1 MKNIHATPLAL
12 LAFAL
17 ITAGCGSQKAPAPAA
32 TADAAFHNLTSAI
45 ESNDLH
51 GAWHFLPESYQADA
65 NGILHEFAE
74 KMDAQLWNA
83 GTGTFQKVEEVLRT
97 KKNLILQNEILAQM
111 PGKAELEENYDHL
124 VNILGIL
131 KSSDLMDLDKLKTAD
146 LGRILSTTG
155 NSLMNEAAKM
165 EVEGSMEIPGL
176 SDVKDAQS
184 EMANMKAELI
194 SEEGDE
200 AVVRITGDGD
210 HDAEVEFVRVEGKWI
225 PKDLAEEWPEMI
237 REFREGLQ
245 EIGQIPPGEK
255 QQIMMGINM
264 VNGVL
269 DQMLA
274 AETPEDMQNV
284 LAGVMG
290 MMMGGF

>member
-1 MKNIHATPLAL
+1 MNKIHCTSMAL

-17 ITAGCGSQKAPAPAA
+17 ISAGCGSQKAPAPAA

-65 NGILHEFAE
+65 NGLLHEFAG
-74 KMDAQLWNA
+74 KMDKGLWDA
-83 GTGTFQKVEEVLRT
+83 GTGTFKKVEEVLRT
-97 KKNLILQNEILAQM
+97 KKDLILQNEMLAQF
-111 PGKAELEENYDHL
+111 PGKSELEENYDHL

-131 KSSDLMDLDKLKTAD
+131 KNSDLMDLEKLANAD

-155 NSLMNEAAKM
+155 KNLMNEAAKM
-165 EVEGSMEIPGL
+165 DVKGSMEIPGL
-176 SDVKDAQS
+176 SDLKETQS

-200 AVVRITGDGD
+200 AVVRITGDDD
-210 HDAEVEFVRVEGKWI
+210 HDAEVDFVRVEGKWI
-225 PKDLAEEWPEMI
+225 PKDLADEWPQMI
-237 REFREGLQ
+237 QEARAGLQ
-245 EIGQIPPGEK
+245 EIGQIPPAER

>member
-1 MKNIHATPLAL
+1 MKKIYLAPVAL

-17 ITAGCGSQKAPAPAA
+17 FSTGCGNQRTPAPAA
-32 TADAAFHNLTSAI
+32 TADAAFRNFTSAI
-45 ESNDLH
+45 ESNDPV
-51 GAWHFLPESYQADA
+51 AVWNFLPGSYQADV
-65 NGILHEFAE
+65 NGLLNEFAE

-83 GTGTFQKVEEVLRT
+83 GTGTFKKVEEVLRT
-97 KKNLILQNEILAQM
+97 KKDLILTSPMLEQV
-111 PGKAELEENYDHL
+111 PGKEEIEANYGHL

-131 KSSDLMDLDKLKTAD
+131 AKSDLMDLEKMKSAD

-155 NSLMNEAAKM
+155 KQLIAEAEKMDVEAAKDIGGIADFRDM
-165 EVEGSMEIPGL
+165 
-176 SDVKDAQS
+176 QS
-184 EMANMKAELI
+184 EMTNMKAELI

-210 HDAEVEFVRVEGKWI
+210 HDDEVEFVRVEGKWI
-225 PKDLAEEWPEMI
+225 PKDLAEEWPQMI
-237 REFREGLQ
+237 ADAREGLQ
-245 EIGQIPPGEK
+245 EIGQLSPQEK
-255 QQIMMGINM
+255 QQVMMGINM

-274 AETPEDMQNV
+274 AETHEDMQNV
-284 LAGVMG
+284 IAGVMG